1 MFQPSRSRSMD
12 SKSAHRK
19 VKFVVKTQTPIKVL
33 IKINLKKPH
42 TVHNRNIILQIKQ
55 LKKYKTIK
63 HKIVA
68 FIKDYLS
75 HKIKGTK
82 QVSTTF
88 QYGKIAQI
96 RQG

>member
-1 MFQPSRSRSMD
+1 MD
-12 SKSAHRK
+12 SKFTHHK
-19 VKFVVKTQTPIKVL
+19 VKFIIKRQTPIKIL
-33 IKINLKKPH
+33 IKINLKKPQK
-42 TVHNRNIILQIKQ
+42 VHNRNIILQIKQ

-68 FIKDYLS
+68 FIKDHLS

-82 QVSTTF
+82 QVSTTI